1 MKCAFR
7 CAATATAHRQLRAVD
22 RTSAPRILTVLTRLG
37 DDPYRDDADVKKLSG
52 HDGFRSL

>member
-7 CAATATAHRQLRAVD
+7 CTATAQRQLRAVD
-22 RTSAPRILTVLTRLG
+22 HTSAPRILTALTRLG
-37 DDPYRDDADVKKLSG
+37 DDPYRDEADVEKLSG

>member
-7 CAATATAHRQLRAVD
+7 CTATATAHRQLRTVD
-22 RTSAPRILTVLTRLG
+22 RTSAPRILTARTRLG
-37 DDPYRDDADVKKLSG
+37 DDPYRDEAYVEKLSG